1 MNFGPPT
8 PHGEPSGYSE
18 PPLTPP
24 DAAILID
31 ALLGY
36 RAALCASSNVLLPA
50 LIDFVR

>member
-1 MNFGPPT
+1 MNFGT
-8 PHGEPSGYSE
+8 PGSNGDPMGHFE

>member
-1 MNFGPPT
+1 MTLGT
-8 PHGEPSGYSE
+8 PGSNGDSAGNRE